1 MSETAPD
8 VPSTTPSPV
17 PSPSRFDAFGGRAL
31 VILGLSG
38 LAVAQPVFDLFGR
51 NPEFFVAGSYS
62 SSQIVLFALVVALV
76 PPAVGIAAAGLAT
89 AIHPQA
95 GRVTFAAVVALLS
108 GVFALGVLRTI
119 DLDRDV
125 LAFAI
130 AVAVGALAVVL
141 VMRTRGGRLLAMYLS
156 VANVL
161 FVGLFLLASPT
172 SALIVED
179 DHPDDLGAI
188 DIPPVPGPVVLVVL
202 DELPASTLLRAD
214 GTLNDDRY
222 PNFARLAEVSTWFRN
237 ASSPHHVTHK
247 AVPAILTGNK
257 TKSGK
262 LPTYQDA
269 PNNLMSL
276 LGTELPVHRYE
287 VVSDM
292 CPREVCAPPPR
303 QPLSQ
308 ALEDAAVVYGH
319 RVLPADTRSSLP
331 RIDQSWG
338 QYSSDDPN
346 DGQIVVDLEEDG
358 SSWSGENAA
367 ARAYAKWR
375 NMDRTERSAQSQAA
389 ILGER
394 IDAITA
400 APAFHFIHVALPHGP
415 WLLDR
420 NLHASTSTPEPADD
434 PDDPNFAFD
443 TRQQYQLHATQ
454 VGAADTM
461 VGRLLDH
468 LTEVDALDDALVV
481 VVSDHGT
488 SLTPPDAGRNLTDTN
503 REEVLRMAMFVKQP
517 GQQEGELRDDSAQ
530 TIDVMPS
537 IVDLLDI
544 SVTWEFE
551 GHSLFDGSAAHT
563 APPVSTSVEPLLQIA
578 EAHAAQFAGED
589 WVGLAGV
596 GEHGDL
602 VGQQVSTFDVG
613 PPSTYRANVRPHAD
627 LSDLPTDDGELP
639 LVVQGGVTAPDG
651 DRERPPE
658 LLIAVNGRLAGVIG
672 GYERDGTRWE
682 FDAYVADFY
691 RSGANE
697 LQVYEV
703 GDGEAGGTVLHPVE
717 S

>member
-1 MSETAPD
+1 
-8 VPSTTPSPV
+8 
-17 PSPSRFDAFGGRAL
+17 
-31 VILGLSG
+31 
-38 LAVAQPVFDLFGR
+38 
-51 NPEFFVAGSYS
+51 
-62 SSQIVLFALVVALV
+62 
-76 PPAVGIAAAGLAT
+76 
-89 AIHPQA
+89 
-95 GRVTFAAVVALLS
+95 
-108 GVFALGVLRTI
+108 
-119 DLDRDV
+119 
-125 LAFAI
+125 
-130 AVAVGALAVVL
+130 
-141 VMRTRGGRLLAMYLS
+141 
-156 VANVL
+156 
-161 FVGLFLLASPT
+161 
-172 SALIVED
+172 
-179 DHPDDLGAI
+179 
-188 DIPPVPGPVVLVVL
+188 
-202 DELPASTLLRAD
+202 
-214 GTLNDDRY
+214 
-222 PNFARLAEVSTWFRN
+222 
-237 ASSPHHVTHK
+237 
-247 AVPAILTGNK
+247 
-257 TKSGK
+257 
-262 LPTYQDA
+262 
-269 PNNLMSL
+269 
-276 LGTELPVHRYE
+276 
-287 VVSDM
+287 
-292 CPREVCAPPPR
+292 
-303 QPLSQ
+303 
-308 ALEDAAVVYGH
+308 
-319 RVLPADTRSSLP
+319 
-331 RIDQSWG
+331 
-338 QYSSDDPN
+338 
-346 DGQIVVDLEEDG
+346 
-358 SSWSGENAA
+358 
-367 ARAYAKWR
+367 
-375 NMDRTERSAQSQAA
+375 MDRTERSAQSQAA

-400 APAFHFIHVALPHGP
+400 APTFHFIHVALPHGP

-454 VGAADTM
+454 VGATDTM

-578 EAHAAQFAGED
+578 EAHGRSSPERTGWAWPASA
-589 WVGLAGV
+589 
-596 GEHGDL
+596 
-602 VGQQVSTFDVG
+602 STATSWASRC
-613 PPSTYRANVRPHAD
+613 PPSMSAPPARTGRTCARAD
-627 LSDLPTDDGELP
+627 LSDLPTDDGGLP

-691 RSGANE
+691 RPGANE